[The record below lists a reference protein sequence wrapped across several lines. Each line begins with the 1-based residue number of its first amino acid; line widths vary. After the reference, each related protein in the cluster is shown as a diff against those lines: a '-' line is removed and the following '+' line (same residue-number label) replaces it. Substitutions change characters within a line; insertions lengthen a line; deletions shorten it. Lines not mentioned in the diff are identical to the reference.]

1 MKLLAIIEHTIREGL
16 ARKTI
21 IGFFV
26 ISSFFLALTVLAA
39 VFMPESIEMG
49 SPEGKQQTVQIMTDQ
64 TIIRQIQAG
73 LTGFINFAALVL
85 SIFATASILPNAME
99 KGSIDLLLSK
109 PVSRQEIFLGKF
121 LGSLLIVFA
130 NVAYYIIGMW
140 LIFGVRTGF
149 WNPGFL
155 AVTLSITY
163 TFVVLYG
170 PMTLIGVSS
179 RSSALT
185 IIVLYVFYFLI
196 SPILE
201 SREVI
206 AQVAS
211 SDAIADVLS
220 VFYYALPRPDA
231 LGQFGHALVTGLPLE
246 WSAVWTSAL
255 SALAMYVWAAYIFR
269 RKDF

>member
-1 MKLLAIIEHTIREGL
+1 MKLLAIIEYTFREGL

-26 ISSFFLALTVLAA
+26 ISSFFLLLALIGA
-39 VFMPESIEMG
+39 VFMPSTIEIGNPQSGQETVNVMSNQEVVRG
-49 SPEGKQQTVQIMTDQ
+49 VQTF
-64 TIIRQIQAG
+64 

-85 SIFATASILPNAME
+85 SIFATASILPNTME

-109 PVSRQEIFLGKF
+109 PVSRDEILFGKF
-121 LGSLLIVFA
+121 IGSLLIVLV

-149 WNPGFL
+149 WNTGFL
-155 AVTLSITY
+155 AVTLSITF
-163 TFVVLYG
+163 TFLVLYT
-170 PMTLIGVSS
+170 PMMVIGIAS

-185 IIVLYVFYFLI
+185 IIILYIYLFLV

-201 SREVI
+201 ARTII
-206 AQVAS
+206 AELVQNETVS
-211 SDAIADVLS
+211 HVLD
-220 VFYYALPRPDA
+220 VFYYPLPKPDA
-231 LGQFGHALVTGLPLE
+231 LGQLSQNLVMNQPID
-246 WSAVWTSAL
+246 WMPVWTSAL
-255 SALAMYVWAAYIFR
+255 FAAAMYVLAVALFR